1 MYIPSTLWEM
11 PKGALFNCKNLR
23 KVLVAEGCKVD
34 VKHCV
39 WLTVNVETVAPGI
52 PDADES
58 NSVQIELEDEEAFR
72 KKLVEKDAQ
81 IEELRR
87 QMQKIIQ

>member
-1 MYIPSTLWEM
+1 M
-11 PKGALFNCKNLR
+11 
-23 KVLVAEGCKVD
+23 LVAEGCKVD
-34 VKHCV
+34 VKRCV
-39 WLTVNVETVAPGI
+39 WFTVNVETVAPDI

-58 NSVQIELEDEEAFR
+58 SSVQIELEDEEALK
-72 KKLVEKDAQ
+72 KKLEARDMQ

>member
-1 MYIPSTLWEM
+1 M
-11 PKGALFNCKNLR
+11 
-23 KVLVAEGCKVD
+23 
-34 VKHCV
+34 
-39 WLTVNVETVAPGI
+39 

-58 NSVQIELEDEEAFR
+58 SSVQIELEDEEAFR

-81 IEELRR
+81 IEELRQ